1 MVGYTGSSTREAEA
15 VSQPATLMTLHSGPD
30 AFCSVRA
37 FRPFRQY
44 LRENG
49 VDLSDTVAELGLTD
63 EDLEDAD
70 LRISHAKAS
79 TMLARAVEVT
89 GEPALGVLAAECIRP
104 GDFDVLEY
112 AAQSSATMGES
123 LDVTARYFGL
133 LHDGVDI
140 RTEVRG
146 DCVALIYALQP
157 GLEVV
162 PASTEF
168 TLASLVLTGMRHT
181 GSRRGP
187 VEVHFEH
194 PLPANA
200 DVEIYH
206 RVFRAP
212 VKFDAGENAIILVQ
226 EAQEATHVGADSAL
240 REILRRHA
248 DQLLAQLPKRER
260 FSQQV
265 AELIAKELPGGN
277 PGVDHIAKRL
287 HMSARTLHRRLK
299 EEGTTHR
306 QMVDDVRRSLALRYL
321 SEEDLAIGEISFLL
335 GFSHVNAFHK
345 AFKRWTD
352 QTPAQYRNETKVR
365 AIL

>member
-1 MVGYTGSSTREAEA
+1 MS
-15 VSQPATLMTLHSGPD
+15 LNSGPD
-30 AFCSVRA
+30 AFCAVRA

-44 LRENG
+44 LRDTG
-49 VDLSDTVAELGLTD
+49 VDLSETITSLGLSDDDLTD
-63 EDLEDAD
+63 PD
-70 LRISHAKAS
+70 LRVSHAKAAA
-79 TMLARAVEVT
+79 MLDAAVRVT
-89 GEPALGVLAAECIRP
+89 GESALGVLAAECIQP

-112 AAQSSATMGES
+112 AAQSCQTIGES
-123 LDVTARYFGL
+123 MEVTARYFGL

-140 RTEVRG
+140 RVEQRG
-146 DCVALIYALQP
+146 DQIALIYELRE
-157 GLEVV
+157 GLELV
-162 PASTEF
+162 PATTEF
-168 TLASLVLTGMRHT
+168 TLASMVLTGMRHT
-181 GSRRGP
+181 GRPRGP
-187 VEVHFEH
+187 LEVRFRHAGDPSSE
-194 PLPANA
+194 A
-200 DVEIYH
+200 YG

-212 VKFDAGENAIILVQ
+212 VVFEAEENAIIMVQ
-226 EAQEATHVGADSAL
+226 EVQDLSHVSPDSAL
-240 REILRRHA
+240 KAILERHA
-248 DQLLAQLPKRER
+248 DHLLAQLPKRER

-306 QMVDDVRRSLALRYL
+306 QMVDDVRRSLAMRYL
-321 SEEDLAIGEISFLL
+321 AEEDLAIGEISFLL

-352 QTPAQYRNETKVR
+352 QTPAQYRADKRVR